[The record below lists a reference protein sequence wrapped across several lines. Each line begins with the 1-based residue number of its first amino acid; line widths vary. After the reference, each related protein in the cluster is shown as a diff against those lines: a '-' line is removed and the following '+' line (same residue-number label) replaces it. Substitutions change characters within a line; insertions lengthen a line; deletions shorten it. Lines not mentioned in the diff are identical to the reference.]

1 MKTMKQY
8 LQTLIWVLPVLT
20 GCNSFLDTI
29 PDDRTVID
37 SPDKIKELLVSAYP
51 EGQYMLFTEFMSDN
65 AADKGSWRL
74 SVYPRR
80 QEEAY
85 FWEDATEETQDT
97 PPYYWAGCYSAISA
111 ANHALEAIGELPHS
125 EEYEKYKGEALVAR
139 AYAHFMLVNLWAEHY
154 DPATAATTLGVPYV
168 TVPEKEAL
176 VIYERNTVEEV
187 YEKIESDLK
196 AGLPLIRDNAYDA
209 PKYHFNRAA
218 ANAFAARYYTWR
230 GNDWDKVIEYA
241 TNVLGQGAAFASQL
255 RDYANNY
262 TPISSN
268 STQYSQRYTS
278 ADEPAILLLI
288 NASSI
293 WWRAAGYGRYG
304 MDIDIKKE
312 IYNNKPFTGNWEY
325 ADYGTA
331 PHYTRNKFTEYF
343 KYSYPGSSSGLPY
356 ILCPALTVEELAFN
370 RAEAYVMQKR
380 YAEALVDINTF
391 LSKRIKNYNASSHNL
406 TLAKVNDFY
415 GSTKNAALYPD
426 LFPYYKAE
434 LDRDQMN
441 MLKCITDMRR
451 KEFCQEGMRWFDI
464 KRFHLSV
471 THNVYGSNE
480 KKVLTGDDPRRVLQ
494 IPGGALSYGMKPNP
508 R

>member
-1 MKTMKQY
+1 MKRY
-8 LQTLIWVLPVLT
+8 LQSLIWILPVLG
-20 GCNSFLDTI
+20 GCDSFLNTV

-37 SPDKIKELLVSAYP
+37 SPEKVKELLVSAYP
-51 EGQYMLFTEFMSDN
+51 QGQYMMFTEFMSDN
-65 AADKGSWRL
+65 AADKGTWRM

-85 FWEDATEETQDT
+85 FWQDASEESQDT
-97 PPYYWAGCYSAISA
+97 PPFYWDGCYTAISA
-111 ANHALEAIGELPHS
+111 ANHALEAIKELPS
-125 EEYEKYKGEALVAR
+125 PEKYEAYRGEALVAR

-154 DPATAATTLGVPYV
+154 DPATAQTTLGVPYV

-176 VIYERNTVEEV
+176 AIYERNTVAEV
-187 YEKIESDLK
+187 YKRIEDDLLL
-196 AGLPLIRDNAYDA
+196 GLPLIKDNAYDA

-218 ANAFAARYYTWR
+218 SNAFAARYYTWR
-230 GNDWDKVIEYA
+230 GDNWGKVIEYA
-241 TNVLGQGAAFASQL
+241 TNVLGEGSAFASQL
-255 RDYANNY
+255 RDYAANY

-278 ADEPAILLLI
+278 ADEPAILMLI

-293 WWRAAGYGRYG
+293 WWRSCGNGRYG

-312 IYNNKPFTGNWEY
+312 IYDNKPFSGNWEY

-331 PHYTRNKFTEYF
+331 PHYSRNKFTEYF
-343 KYSYPGSSSGLPY
+343 KYAYPGASSGLPY
-356 ILCPALTVEELAFN
+356 VLCPALTVEELAFN
-370 RAEAYVMQKR
+370 RAEAYVMKKQ
-380 YAEALVDINTF
+380 YSEALTDINTF
-391 LSKRIKNYNASSHNL
+391 LSKRIKSYNASSHSL
-406 TLAKVNDFY
+406 TLDKVNNYY
-415 GSTKNAALYPD
+415 GSIRNAALYPD
-426 LFPYYKAE
+426 LSPYYKAE
-434 LDRDQMN
+434 LDGDQMN

-464 KRFHLSV
+464 KRYHLEVVHNMHGSV
-471 THNVYGSNE
+471 E
-480 KKVLTGDDPRRVLQ
+480 KKVLSGNDPRRVLQ